1 MKSMT
6 GFGRSELSEEG
17 VTVSVQISS
26 VNRKS
31 LDIMC
36 ILPKEF
42 QQLERQVV
50 EKTRNR
56 IGRGRIQFSIEIK
69 DERNESAGLPSDV
82 QIDAG
87 IERLKRITERHGGS
101 IEITPQVVVDLAR
114 LLESEASALPVE
126 VVERLLMKCADAAL
140 EELVSMREYEGAAL
154 REDLETRCIV
164 MKNTLNA
171 VGKLAPEMVKK
182 HRENLLGRLEQ
193 AGLEID
199 VEDERVL
206 REIALFADRCDVSEE
221 ITRLDSHL
229 GQFSD
234 LLDKD
239 EPVGRS
245 IEFLIQEIAR
255 EINTIGS
262 KSSSIDV
269 SKSALSLKNELERI
283 REQVANVE

>member
-126 VVERLLMKCADAAL
+126 VVERLLMKCADVAL

-269 SKSALSLKNELERI
+269 SKAALSLKNELERI

>member
-6 GFGRSELSEEG
+6 GFGRSEGSEDG

-26 VNRKS
+26 VNRKN

-42 QQLERQVV
+42 QQLERPIV
-50 EKTRNR
+50 EKARNR
-56 IGRGRIQFSIEIK
+56 IGRGRVQFSIEIK
-69 DERNESAGLPSDV
+69 DERNESAGLPSND

-101 IEITPQVVVDLAR
+101 SEITPQVVVDLAR
-114 LLESEASALPVE
+114 LLESEAIVLPVE
-126 VVERLLMKCADAAL
+126 VVNRLLMKCADAAL
-140 EELVSMREYEGAAL
+140 EELVAMRECEGTAL
-154 REDLETRCIV
+154 RDDLEARCIA
-164 MKNTLNA
+164 MKNTLNE
-171 VGKLAPEMVKK
+171 VGKLAPEMVNK

-269 SKSALSLKNELERI
+269 SKAALSLKNELERI

>member
-1 MKSMT
+1 MT

>member
-50 EKTRNR
+50 EKARNR
-56 IGRGRIQFSIEIK
+56 IGRGRVQFSIEIK
-69 DERNESAGLPSDV
+69 DERNESAGLPSNDQV
-82 QIDAG
+82 DAG

-101 IEITPQVVVDLAR
+101 SEITPQVVVDLAR
-114 LLESEASALPVE
+114 LLESETIVLPVE
-126 VVERLLMKCADAAL
+126 VVDRLLMKCADGAL
-140 EELVSMREYEGAAL
+140 EELVAMRECEGAAL
-154 REDLETRCIV
+154 RDDLEMRCIA
-164 MKNTLNA
+164 MRNTLEE

-199 VEDERVL
+199 IEDERVL

-229 GQFSD
+229 GQFSE

-262 KSSSIDV
+262 KSSSIDI

>member
-1 MKSMT
+1 M
-6 GFGRSELSEEG
+6 
-17 VTVSVQISS
+17 
-26 VNRKS
+26 VN
-31 LDIMC
+31 
-36 ILPKEF
+36 
-42 QQLERQVV
+42 
-50 EKTRNR
+50 
-56 IGRGRIQFSIEIK
+56 
-69 DERNESAGLPSDV
+69 
-82 QIDAG
+82 
-87 IERLKRITERHGGS
+87 
-101 IEITPQVVVDLAR
+101 
-114 LLESEASALPVE
+114 
-126 VVERLLMKCADAAL
+126 
-140 EELVSMREYEGAAL
+140 
-154 REDLETRCIV
+154 
-164 MKNTLNA
+164 
-171 VGKLAPEMVKK
+171 K

-269 SKSALSLKNELERI
+269 SKAALSLKNELERI

>member
-6 GFGRSELSEEG
+6 GFGRSELTEEG

-36 ILPKEF
+36 NLPKEF

-50 EKTRNR
+50 EKARNR

-101 IEITPQVVVDLAR
+101 IEITPQVIVDLAR

-206 REIALFADRCDVSEE
+206 REMALFADRCDVSEE
-221 ITRLDSHL
+221 ITRLYSHL
-229 GQFSD
+229 GQFAD
-234 LLDKD
+234 LLDKV

>member
-6 GFGRSELSEEG
+6 GFGRSELTEEG

-50 EKTRNR
+50 EKARNR

-69 DERNESAGLPSDV
+69 DERNESAGLPSDD

-101 IEITPQVVVDLAR
+101 IEITPQVVVNLAR
-114 LLESEASALPVE
+114 LLESEASVLPVE

-140 EELVSMREYEGAAL
+140 EELVSMRENEGAAL
-154 REDLETRCIV
+154 RDDLGNRCIV
-164 MKNTLNA
+164 MRNTLNE

-206 REIALFADRCDVSEE
+206 REMALFADRCDVSEE
-221 ITRLDSHL
+221 ITRLYSHL
-229 GQFSD
+229 GQFAD
-234 LLDKD
+234 LLDKG

>member
-154 REDLETRCIV
+154 REDLEEVRV
-164 MKNTLNA
+164 
-171 VGKLAPEMVKK
+171 
-182 HRENLLGRLEQ
+182 R
-193 AGLEID
+193 GL
-199 VEDERVL
+199 V
-206 REIALFADRCDVSEE
+206 
-221 ITRLDSHL
+221 H
-229 GQFSD
+229 
-234 LLDKD
+234 
-239 EPVGRS
+239 
-245 IEFLIQEIAR
+245 
-255 EINTIGS
+255 
-262 KSSSIDV
+262 
-269 SKSALSLKNELERI
+269 
-283 REQVANVE
+283 

>member
-1 MKSMT
+1 
-6 GFGRSELSEEG
+6 
-17 VTVSVQISS
+17 
-26 VNRKS
+26 
-31 LDIMC
+31 MC
-36 ILPKEF
+36 ILPKEL
-42 QQLERQVV
+42 QQLERKVV
-50 EKTRNR
+50 EKARNR

-69 DERNESAGLPSDV
+69 DERNESAGLPSDD

-87 IERLKRITERHGGS
+87 IERLKRVTERHGGS
-101 IEITPQVVVDLAR
+101 IEITPQVVVNLAR
-114 LLESEASALPVE
+114 LLESEASVLPVE

-140 EELVSMREYEGAAL
+140 EELVSMRENEGAVL
-154 REDLETRCIV
+154 REDLGNRCIV
-164 MKNTLNA
+164 MRNTLNE

-206 REIALFADRCDVSEE
+206 REMALFADRCDVSEE
-221 ITRLDSHL
+221 ITRLYSHL

-234 LLDKD
+234 LLDKV

>member
-6 GFGRSELSEEG
+6 GFGRSELIEEG
-17 VTVSVQISS
+17 VTVYVQISS
-26 VNRKS
+26 INRKS

-50 EKTRNR
+50 KKTRNR

-69 DERNESAGLPSDV
+69 DERNELAGLPSDD

-87 IERLKRITERHGGS
+87 IERLKRITERHDGS

-114 LLESEASALPVE
+114 LQESEANVLPVGVDE
-126 VVERLLMKCADAAL
+126 QLLMKCADAAL
-140 EELVSMREYEGAAL
+140 DELISMRENEGAAL
-154 REDLETRCIV
+154 REDIGNRCIV
-164 MKNTLNA
+164 MRNTLNEME
-171 VGKLAPEMVKK
+171 KLAPEMVKK

-206 REIALFADRCDVSEE
+206 REMALFADRCDVSEE
-221 ITRLDSHL
+221 ITRLYSHL

-234 LLDKD
+234 LLDKAD
-239 EPVGRS
+239 PVGRS
-245 IEFLIQEIAR
+245 MEFLIQEIAR

-262 KSSSIDV
+262 KSSSINV

>member
-1 MKSMT
+1 MNSMT
-6 GFGRSELSEEG
+6 GFGRSELIEEG

-36 ILPKEF
+36 VLPKEF

-50 EKTRNR
+50 KKARNR

-69 DERNESAGLPSDV
+69 DERNESAGLPSDD

-87 IERLKRITERHGGS
+87 IERLKTITERHGGS
-101 IEITPQVVVDLAR
+101 IEITPQVVVNLAR
-114 LLESEASALPVE
+114 LLESEASVLPVE
-126 VVERLLMKCADAAL
+126 VVERLLMKCTDAAL
-140 EELVSMREYEGAAL
+140 EELVSMRENEGAAL
-154 REDLETRCIV
+154 REDLGNRSIV
-164 MKNTLNA
+164 MRNTLNE
-171 VGKLAPEMVKK
+171 VRKLAPEMVKK

-193 AGLEID
+193 AGLELD

-206 REIALFADRCDVSEE
+206 REMSLFADRCDVSEE
-221 ITRLDSHL
+221 ITRLHSHL

-234 LLDKD
+234 LLDKV

-283 REQVANVE
+283 REQAANVE

>member
-6 GFGRSELSEEG
+6 GFGRSELIEEG

-50 EKTRNR
+50 EKARNR

-69 DERNESAGLPSDV
+69 DERNESAGLPSDD

-101 IEITPQVVVDLAR
+101 VEITPQVVVNLAR
-114 LLESEASALPVE
+114 LLESEASVLPVE

-140 EELVSMREYEGAAL
+140 EELVSMRENEGTVL
-154 REDLETRCIV
+154 REDLGNRCIV
-164 MKNTLNA
+164 MKNTLNE
-171 VGKLAPEMVKK
+171 VGRLAPEMVKK

-221 ITRLDSHL
+221 ITRLYSHL

>member
-17 VTVSVQISS
+17 VTVSVQISY

-164 MKNTLNA
+164 MKNALNA

>member
-69 DERNESAGLPSDV
+69 DERNELAGLPSDV

>member
-6 GFGRSELSEEG
+6 GFGRSELIEEG
-17 VTVSVQISS
+17 VTVYVQISS
-26 VNRKS
+26 INRKS

-50 EKTRNR
+50 KKTRNR

-69 DERNESAGLPSDV
+69 DERNELAGLPSDD

-87 IERLKRITERHGGS
+87 IERLKRITERHDGS

-114 LLESEASALPVE
+114 LQESEANVLPVGVDE
-126 VVERLLMKCADAAL
+126 QLLMKCADAAL
-140 EELVSMREYEGAAL
+140 DELISMRENEGAAL
-154 REDLETRCIV
+154 REDIGNRCIV
-164 MKNTLNA
+164 MRNTLNEM
-171 VGKLAPEMVKK
+171 GKLAPEMVKK

-206 REIALFADRCDVSEE
+206 REMALFADRCDVSEE
-221 ITRLDSHL
+221 ITRLYSHL

-234 LLDKD
+234 LLDKAD
-239 EPVGRS
+239 PVGRS
-245 IEFLIQEIAR
+245 MEFLIQEIAR

-262 KSSSIDV
+262 KSSSINV

>member
-6 GFGRSELSEEG
+6 GFGRSELIEQG
-17 VTVSVQISS
+17 VAVYVQITSI
-26 VNRKS
+26 NRKS

-50 EKTRNR
+50 KKTRNR

-69 DERNESAGLPSDV
+69 DERNELAGLPSDD

-87 IERLKRITERHGGS
+87 IERLKRITERHDGS

-114 LLESEASALPVE
+114 LQESEANVLPVG
-126 VVERLLMKCADAAL
+126 VVEQLLMKCADAAL
-140 EELVSMREYEGAAL
+140 DELISMRENEGATL
-154 REDLETRCIV
+154 REDIGNRCIV
-164 MKNTLNA
+164 MRNTLNEM
-171 VGKLAPEMVKK
+171 GKLAPKMVKK

-206 REIALFADRCDVSEE
+206 REMALFADRCDVSEE
-221 ITRLDSHL
+221 ITRLYSHL

-234 LLDKD
+234 LLDKA

-245 IEFLIQEIAR
+245 MEFLIQEIAR

-262 KSSSIDV
+262 KSSSINV

>member
-164 MKNTLNA
+164 MKNALNA